1 MKMALFSVN
10 LNIFSPRGPASHEED
25 LRKGPGGLGGERIL
39 AVGTTMFFF
48 FLSIII
54 IIRGTNQLPLGMLS
68 EKEKRGSGP
77 GYQ

>member
-25 LRKGPGGLGGERIL
+25 LRKGPGGLGGGGKNL
-39 AVGTTMFFF
+39 GSWHNHV
-48 FLSIII
+48 LSIII
-54 IIRGTNQLPLGMLS
+54 VLRGTNQLPLGMLS